1 MPEEKLI
8 KKSEKYITERIS
20 KKGTHS
26 LEVCIRMNGQSFRKS
41 VRVDEF
47 PTPGAALAF
56 CVKLRDETINKMRA
70 GQRVTGFPTVRRL
83 YEKSYDI
90 LPVTLKTRKRHDIYF
105 RMAFEPY
112 ADMPID
118 KVTAADIQTCLNLYA
133 QKHTSVETG
142 KMLAVWR
149 RLYKTCGMMDLA
161 VPDRSAAVT
170 VPKGIQPTHRK
181 KEISLE
187 DLQIFLDA
195 LLNYNAASVK
205 GSYDSM
211 AVYYLI
217 QIMLYTGMRPA
228 EAFALTRSD
237 IDLDENTI
245 TINKAAHSTITSKL
259 EVSTTKTVRSARVV
273 PVPDQLRDI
282 LAECL
287 AWSKYDVLLTRH
299 NGELLDIDWIATL
312 IGNVRRKCGVYFHLY
327 MLRHLYASDL
337 LSSGTPVHILR
348 DLMGHESGSMSVDYA
363 ISSPDERKR
372 AVNERKIGNK

>member
-1 MPEEKLI
+1 
-8 KKSEKYITERIS
+8 
-20 KKGTHS
+20 
-26 LEVCIRMNGQSFRKS
+26 
-41 VRVDEF
+41 
-47 PTPGAALAF
+47 
-56 CVKLRDETINKMRA
+56 
-70 GQRVTGFPTVRRL
+70 
-83 YEKSYDI
+83 
-90 LPVTLKTRKRHDIYF
+90 
-105 RMAFEPY
+105 
-112 ADMPID
+112 
-118 KVTAADIQTCLNLYA
+118 
-133 QKHTSVETG
+133 
-142 KMLAVWR
+142 
-149 RLYKTCGMMDLA
+149 
-161 VPDRSAAVT
+161 
-170 VPKGIQPTHRK
+170 
-181 KEISLE
+181 
-187 DLQIFLDA
+187 
-195 LLNYNAASVK
+195 
-205 GSYDSM
+205 M